1 MAGANQENKMA
12 RGEWFLVWT
21 PGDFIGCGYTLD
33 SDWAP
38 EGALIY
44 SCMGQPDWWP
54 EEVGGTGVKY
64 AQLSAVLPDTADE
77 SALIKALEVLK

>member
-1 MAGANQENKMA
+1 MA

-21 PGDFIGCGYTLD
+21 PGNFIGCGYTLD

-44 SCMGQPDWWP
+44 SCMGRPDWWP
-54 EEVGGTGVKY
+54 EGVGEPGGVTY
-64 AQLSAVLPDTADE
+64 AALGAVLPETNDE
-77 SALIKALEVLK
+77 QAIIDVLATI